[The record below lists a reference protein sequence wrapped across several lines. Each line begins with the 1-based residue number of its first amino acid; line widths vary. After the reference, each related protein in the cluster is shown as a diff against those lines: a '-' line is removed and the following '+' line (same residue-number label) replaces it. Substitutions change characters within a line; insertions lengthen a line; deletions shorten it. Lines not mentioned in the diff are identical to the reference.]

1 MQQHSSPGANKIF
14 YHQISKAMAKLHFF
28 SFFSKRTRKNYRLF
42 IGLNDKNT
50 LIQEINTQEARGIIA
65 RVCGDCTLSEA
76 AGVYT
81 MQSNGVQVSE
91 NTVICDLFGRTWSE
105 IVDICEAL
113 KISLNQESI
122 AVMEVKN
129 PTTFI

>member
-1 MQQHSSPGANKIF
+1 MAN
-14 YHQISKAMAKLHFF
+14 LNLF
-28 SFFSKRTRKNYRLF
+28 SFFSKKTRKNYRLF
-42 IGLNDKNT
+42 IGLNDQNT
-50 LIQEINTQEARGIIA
+50 LYQEISTQEARGIIA

-81 MQSNGVQVSE
+81 MQSNGLQVSE
-91 NTVICDLFGRTWSE
+91 KTIVCDLFGRTWAE
-105 IVDICEAL
+105 VVGICEAL
-113 KISLNQESI
+113 KIALNQESI

>member
-1 MQQHSSPGANKIF
+1 
-14 YHQISKAMAKLHFF
+14 MAKLSIF
-28 SFFSKRTRKNYRLF
+28 SFFTKKSPKNYRLF

-50 LIQEINTQEARGIIA
+50 LTQEISTQEARGIIA

-91 NTVICDLFGRTWSE
+91 NTIVCDLFGRTWSE
-105 IVDICEAL
+105 VVGICEAL
-113 KISLNQESI
+113 KIALNQESI

>member
-1 MQQHSSPGANKIF
+1 MT
-14 YHQISKAMAKLHFF
+14 KLNLF
-28 SFFSKRTRKNYRLF
+28 SFFSKKTLKNYRLF

-50 LIQEINTQEARGIIA
+50 LNQEISTQEARGIIA

-91 NTVICDLFGRTWSE
+91 NTIVCDMFGRTWSE
-105 IVDICEAL
+105 VVGICEAL
-113 KISLNQESI
+113 KIALNRESI

>member
-1 MQQHSSPGANKIF
+1 
-14 YHQISKAMAKLHFF
+14 MAKVHFF
-28 SFFSKRTRKNYRLF
+28 SFFTKKSLKNYRLF

-50 LIQEINTQEARGIIA
+50 LTQEISTQEARGIIA

-91 NTVICDLFGRTWSE
+91 NTVVCDLFGRTWSE
-105 IVDICEAL
+105 VVGICEAL
-113 KISLNQESI
+113 KVALNQESI

>member
-1 MQQHSSPGANKIF
+1 MAN
-14 YHQISKAMAKLHFF
+14 LNLF
-28 SFFSKRTRKNYRLF
+28 SFFSKKTRKNYRLF

-50 LIQEINTQEARGIIA
+50 LIQEISTQEARGIIA

-76 AGVYT
+76 AGV
-81 MQSNGVQVSE
+81 
-91 NTVICDLFGRTWSE
+91 
-105 IVDICEAL
+105 CEAL
-113 KISLNQESI
+113 KIALNQELI

>member
-1 MQQHSSPGANKIF
+1 MT
-14 YHQISKAMAKLHFF
+14 KLNLF
-28 SFFSKRTRKNYRLF
+28 SFFSKKTLKNYRLF

-50 LIQEINTQEARGIIA
+50 LDQEISTQEARGIIA

-91 NTVICDLFGRTWSE
+91 NTIICDLFGRTWSE
-105 IVDICEAL
+105 IVGICEAL
-113 KISLNQESI
+113 KMALNQESI

>member
-1 MQQHSSPGANKIF
+1 
-14 YHQISKAMAKLHFF
+14 MAKLNLF
-28 SFFSKRTRKNYRLF
+28 SFFTKKSLKNYRLF

-50 LIQEINTQEARGIIA
+50 LTQEISTQEARGIIA

-105 IVDICEAL
+105 VVGICEAL
-113 KISLNQESI
+113 KVALNQESI

>member
-1 MQQHSSPGANKIF
+1 MT
-14 YHQISKAMAKLHFF
+14 KLHLF
-28 SFFSKRTRKNYRLF
+28 SFFTKKSQKNYRLF

-50 LIQEINTQEARGIIA
+50 LAQEISTQEARGIIA

-81 MQSNGVQVSE
+81 MQTNGVQVSE

-105 IVDICEAL
+105 VVGICEAL
-113 KISLNQESI
+113 KIALNQESI
-122 AVMEVKN
+122 AIMEVKN